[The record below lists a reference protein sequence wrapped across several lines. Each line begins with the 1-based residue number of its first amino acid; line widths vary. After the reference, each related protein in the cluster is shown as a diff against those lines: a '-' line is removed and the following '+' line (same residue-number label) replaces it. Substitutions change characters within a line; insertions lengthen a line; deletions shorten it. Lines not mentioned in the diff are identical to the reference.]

1 MKETAHAANMAVS
14 GRNFYREGR
23 QKLHKTTPNEQT

>member
-14 GRNFYREGR
+14 GRNFYRVIWR
-23 QKLHKTTPNEQT
+23 KAKTA